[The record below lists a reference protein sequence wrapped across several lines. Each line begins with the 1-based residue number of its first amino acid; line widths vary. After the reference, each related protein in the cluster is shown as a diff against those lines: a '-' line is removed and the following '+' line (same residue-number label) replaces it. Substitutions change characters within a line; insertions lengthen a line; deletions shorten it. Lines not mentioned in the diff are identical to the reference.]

1 MIVPSWAA
9 LAATEAVSAT
19 KTESAETRYW
29 NRVGEAWTV
38 GAPLDRL
45 WRDHSDA
52 VNGALLV
59 RWLPERA
66 GLVLKTDLFD
76 EAVGSGLIRR
86 IEAHGRA
93 LGIDTSLTIARSA
106 VERSEVHRAACA
118 DVRQLPFGD
127 ARFDAVVSNSTL
139 DHFRSFEE
147 LALSLRELQRV
158 LRPGGAL
165 LLTLDNLL
173 NPLVALRN
181 ALPFPLLNR
190 VGLVPYY
197 VGVTCGPRRLRE
209 LLEASGFQVTT
220 MDAVLHCPR
229 VLAVAACRIVERS
242 GSEWA
247 RRATLRLLAAC
258 EILSAWPL
266 RYLTGHFVAVRAIK
280 K

>member
-1 MIVPSWAA
+1 MNVPSWAA
-9 LAATEAVSAT
+9 LAASEAASAP
-19 KTESAETRYW
+19 KTHDAETRYW
-29 NRVGEAWTV
+29 NRVGEAWTI

-45 WRDHSDA
+45 WREHSDA
-52 VNGALLV
+52 VNGALLE

-76 EAVGSGLIRR
+76 EAVGSGLMGGLERR
-86 IEAHGRA
+86 GRA
-93 LGIDTSLTIARSA
+93 FGIDTSIAIARSA
-106 VERSEVHRAACA
+106 VERSELRRAACA

-127 ARFDAVVSNSTL
+127 AGFDAAVSNSTL
-139 DHFRSFEE
+139 DHFGSFEE

-158 LRPGGAL
+158 LRPGGVL
-165 LLTLDNLL
+165 LLTLDNPV

-197 VGVTCGPRRLRE
+197 VGVTCGPRRLRR
-209 LLEASGFQVTT
+209 LLEAVGFQVSA

-229 VLAVAACRIVERS
+229 VLAVALCRAVERS
-242 GSEWA
+242 DSAWA
-247 RRATLRLLAAC
+247 RRVTLRLLGAC
-258 EILSAWPL
+258 EALSGWPL